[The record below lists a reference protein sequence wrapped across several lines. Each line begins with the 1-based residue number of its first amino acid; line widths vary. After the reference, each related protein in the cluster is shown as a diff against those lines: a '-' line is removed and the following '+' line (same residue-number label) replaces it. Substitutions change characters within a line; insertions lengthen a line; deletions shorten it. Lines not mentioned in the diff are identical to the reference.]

1 MLEIF
6 SRKNSHAIPSMF
18 FSTGFF
24 TILFFLFLYFVP
36 VEAQNTKSV
45 ESLRASIAETQ
56 NKRADLEKEIARFQ
70 EQIDGLAKNADSLA
84 NTIKGLDLSR
94 KKIESSILLTENK
107 IKATNLDIQRLSI
120 QIGQKNNAILEDK
133 EIIAKTFRDV
143 HKKESETVLETL
155 LSKGSLSS
163 VSDEVYSLLKIEQGI
178 SDVVSDLEKIK
189 SGLEVNKKE
198 TESKKKQLVS
208 LRTELR
214 DQVRVLE
221 ESKKE
226 KNKLLAETKNQE
238 SVYKKLLAEKKARHD
253 EFERELFQY
262 ESELRIA
269 INLNDIPSIG
279 SKVLSWP
286 LDKVFVT
293 QYYGDTPFS
302 KEYNVYN
309 GKGHNGIDLRAS
321 VGTKVKSALGGVV
334 KGTGNTDV
342 AKGCY
347 SYGKWVLL
355 EHANGLSTVYG
366 HLSYISVQ
374 PGQVVATGDTIGYS
388 GNTGYSFGPHLHF
401 GVFATEGVRITRNLK
416 SKYCSSVPM
425 PSVSINA
432 YLNPISYL

>member
-1 MLEIF
+1 MLETF
-6 SRKNSHAIPSMF
+6 SLKNKKIWSNAV
-18 FSTGFF
+18 G
-24 TILFFLFLYFVP
+24 LFFLFALLLILSNWLP
-36 VEAQNTKSV
+36 VYAQSTKTV
-45 ESLRASIAETQ
+45 DELRASISETQ
-56 NKRADLEKEIARFQ
+56 NKRADLEKEIAKFQ
-70 EQIDGLAKNADSLA
+70 EQIDTLAKSANTLA
-84 NTIKGLDLSR
+84 NTIKSLDLSR
-94 KKIESSILLTENK
+94 KKIEASVSLTENK
-107 IKATNLDIQRLSI
+107 IKSTNLDIQRLGI
-120 QIGQKNNAILEDK
+120 QIGLKGDAIAEDK

-143 HKKESETVLETL
+143 YKKDSESLVETL
-155 LSKGSLSS
+155 LSRESVSD
-163 VSDEVYSLLKIEQGI
+163 VSDEVYSLLKIQEGI
-178 SDVVSDLEKIK
+178 AEVVDNLEKAK
-189 SGLEVNKKE
+189 QGLETNKKE
-198 TESKKKQLVS
+198 TEEKKKQLVA
-208 LRTELR
+208 LRAELR

-238 SVYKKLLAEKKARHD
+238 STYKTLLAEKKAKHD
-253 EFERELFQY
+253 QFERELFQY

-293 QYYGDTPFS
+293 QYYGETPFS
-302 KEYNVYN
+302 KEYNAYN
-309 GKGHNGIDLRAS
+309 GKGHNGLDLRAS

-347 SYGKWVLL
+347 SYGKWVLI

-366 HLSYISVQ
+366 HLSYISVM
-374 PGQVVATGDTIGYS
+374 PGQVLATGDAIGYS

-416 SKYCSSVPM
+416 SKYCSTVDM

-432 YLNPISYL
+432 YLNPLSYL

>member
-6 SRKNSHAIPSMF
+6 SLKNSQSSRSVF
-18 FSTGFF
+18 FSRAFF
-24 TILFFLFLYFVP
+24 AILFLLFLNFVP
-36 VEAQNTKSV
+36 AQAQNTKSV

-56 NKRADLEKEIARFQ
+56 NKRAYLEKEIAQFQ
-70 EQIDGLAKNADSLA
+70 EQIDNLAKNADSLA
-84 NTIKGLDLSR
+84 NTIKSLDLSR
-94 KKIESSILLTENK
+94 KKIEASISLTENK

-133 EIIAKTFRDV
+133 EIIAQTFRDI
-143 HKKESETVLETL
+143 HKKESETALETL
-155 LSKGSLSS
+155 LSKGSLSDA
-163 VSDEVYSLLKIEQGI
+163 SDEVYSLLKIEQGI
-178 SDVVSDLEKIK
+178 SDIVSALEKAK
-189 SGLEVNKKE
+189 TGLETNKKE
-198 TESKKKQLVS
+198 TESKKQQLIS

-221 ESKKE
+221 ENKKE

-238 SVYKKLLAEKKARHD
+238 SVYKKLLAEKKAKHD

-286 LDKVFVT
+286 LDRVFVT

-309 GKGHNGIDLRAS
+309 GKGHNCIDLRAS

-334 KGTGNTDV
+334 KGTGNTDI